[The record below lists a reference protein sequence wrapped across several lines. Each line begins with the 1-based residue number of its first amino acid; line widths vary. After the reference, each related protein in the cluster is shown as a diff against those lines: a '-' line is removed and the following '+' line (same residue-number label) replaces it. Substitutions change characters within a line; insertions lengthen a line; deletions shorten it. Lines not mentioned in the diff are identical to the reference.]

1 MFAQPCAADRK
12 KLVIWNKF
20 YQPKNAVVTA
30 AINILVVDDIQK
42 NLAAVEALLARPG
55 ICLLKAA
62 SGAEA
67 LELLLV
73 HEVALALIDVQMPNM
88 DGFELAELIRGSERT
103 RSIPLIFLTAA
114 TREPSYSFRGY
125 EAGAV
130 DFMFKPIDGRAL
142 VSKVKVFVELYQQKQ
157 QLSAQLEELQR
168 ALRLNEMFTAVLGHD
183 LRTPLSVV
191 MNGAMLLPMM
201 TDHPKVAVTAQ
212 RIQSSARRMAQMVD
226 QLLDLARIRSGDMP
240 LRLVAADYSELCRA
254 IAEEFHA
261 GEHAQ
266 CIDIASSGDT
276 AGQCDTGMVS
286 QILSNL
292 LGNAL
297 LHGESGQRV
306 QVAVD
311 GSAVAHIAVRVANRG
326 VIAAAQLGCLFE
338 PYQQGCDSRKS
349 GLGLGLG
356 LYTARMFAR
365 AHGGDIAVQ
374 SDSGQGTVFTV
385 TMPRSPQP
393 SPPTQEPQ
401 SA

>member
-1 MFAQPCAADRK
+1 M
-12 KLVIWNKF
+12 
-20 YQPKNAVVTA
+20 TA
-30 AINILVVDDIQK
+30 AINILVVDDIQQ

-55 ICLLKAA
+55 LRLLKAA
-62 SGAEA
+62 CGAEA

-130 DFMFKPIDGRAL
+130 DFMFKPIDSQAL
-142 VSKVKVFVELYQQKQ
+142 VSKVEVFVELYQQKQ
-157 QLSAQLEELQR
+157 QLSAQLEELQH
-168 ALRLNEMFTAVLGHD
+168 ALHLNDMFIAVLGHD

-212 RIQSSARRMAQMVD
+212 RIQGSARRMAHMVD
-226 QLLDLARIRSGDMP
+226 QLLDLARIRSGGMP
-240 LRLVAADYSELCRA
+240 LRLAGADYAELCRA
-254 IAEEFHA
+254 IADEFDAA
-261 GEHAQ
+261 GQAPR
-266 CIDIASSGDT
+266 IDISASGD
-276 AGQCDTGMVS
+276 AGGQCDAGMVS

-297 LHGESGQRV
+297 LHGEAGQRV
-306 QVAVD
+306 QVTVD
-311 GSAVAHIAVRVANRG
+311 GGAGGQVAISVASRG
-326 VIAAAQLGCLFE
+326 VIPAPQLDCLFE
-338 PYQQGCDSRKS
+338 PYLQGCDSRKT
-349 GLGLGLG
+349 GQGLGLG

-374 SDSGQGTVFTV
+374 SDTARGTVFTV
-385 TMPRSPQP
+385 TMPRQPQLNP
-393 SPPTQEPQ
+393 QEPQ

>member
-1 MFAQPCAADRK
+1 MFAQPCAAAWE
-12 KLVIWNKF
+12 KLVIWNTFDQLKT
-20 YQPKNAVVTA
+20 AVVTA
-30 AINILVVDDIQK
+30 AINILVVDDIQQ

-55 ICLLKAA
+55 IRLLKAA
-62 SGAEA
+62 SGADA

-130 DFMFKPIDGRAL
+130 DFMYKPIDGQAL

-157 QLSAQLEELQR
+157 QLSAQLQELQR
-168 ALRLNEMFTAVLGHD
+168 ALHLNELFIAVLGHD

-212 RIQSSARRMAQMVD
+212 RIQSSARRMAHMVD

-240 LRLVAADYSELCRA
+240 LRLAGADYAELCRT

-261 GEHAQ
+261 GGQ
-266 CIDIASSGDT
+266 PQRVDIALQGDP
-276 AGQCDTGMVS
+276 AGQCDAGMVS

-297 LHGESGQRV
+297 LHGEAGQRV
-306 QVAVD
+306 QVTVD
-311 GSAVAHIAVRVANRG
+311 GHAGEQVAVSVANRG
-326 VIAAAQLGCLFE
+326 VIPAPQLACLFE
-338 PYQQGCDSRKS
+338 PYQQGCDSRKT
-349 GLGLGLG
+349 GQGLGLG

-374 SDSGQGTVFTV
+374 SDTEQGTVFTM
-385 TMPRSPQP
+385 TIPRQP
-393 SPPTQEPQ
+393 PHSTQEKQ

>member
-1 MFAQPCAADRK
+1 M
-12 KLVIWNKF
+12 
-20 YQPKNAVVTA
+20 TA
-30 AINILVVDDIQK
+30 AINILVVDDIQQ

-55 ICLLKAA
+55 LRLLKAA

-130 DFMFKPIDGRAL
+130 DFMFKPIDSKAL
-142 VSKVKVFVELYQQKQ
+142 VSKVKVFVELHQQKQ
-157 QLSAQLEELQR
+157 QLSAQLKELQH
-168 ALRLNEMFTAVLGHD
+168 ALHLNELFTAVLGHD

-212 RIQSSARRMAQMVD
+212 RIQSSARRMAHMVD

-240 LRLVAADYSELCRA
+240 LRLAAADYAELCRA
-254 IAEEFHA
+254 IADEFHA
-261 GEHAQ
+261 ADQAQ
-266 CIDIASSGDT
+266 RIDLASSGDT
-276 AGQCDTGMVS
+276 LGQCDAGMVS

-292 LGNAL
+292 VGNAL
-297 LHGESGQRV
+297 LHGEAGQRV
-306 QVAVD
+306 RVAIDGGAGGQVA
-311 GSAVAHIAVRVANRG
+311 IRVANQG
-326 VIAAAQLGCLFE
+326 VIPAPQLGCLFE
-338 PYQQGCDSRKS
+338 PYQQGCDSRKT
-349 GLGLGLG
+349 GQGLGLG

-374 SDSGQGTVFTV
+374 SDTAQGTVFTV
-385 TMPRSPQP
+385 TMPRQPHSPLNP
-393 SPPTQEPQ
+393 QEQQ